1 MLDKQLAAF
10 LEEGLATHVASRNA
24 QLEPNAARVVALKV
38 DDDLQHVVAF
48 VPTVS
53 AGTVLDDLR
62 SNGQVAIVCTRPP
75 DDKGCQVKGVFTDA
89 RDATPDERGFVTAQW
104 ERFRDT
110 LEQVGLPRAPT
121 DSWVTWPCVAIRF
134 RVNALFD
141 QTPGPG
147 AGAPIR

>member
-10 LEEGLATHVASRNA
+10 LEEGLAMHLATRNA
-24 QLEPNAARVVALKV
+24 DLEPNAARVTAVKV
-38 DDDLQHVVAF
+38 EADGRHVVVY
-48 VPTVS
+48 VPAVS
-53 AGTVLDDLR
+53 AGNVLDDLR
-62 SNGQVAIVCTRPP
+62 ANGQVALVCTRPP
-75 DDKGCQVKGVFTDA
+75 DDKGCQVKGVFTDV
-89 RDATPDERGFVTAQW
+89 RDATPDEQSFVLGQW

-121 DSWVTWPCVAIRF
+121 DAWVTWPSVAIRL

-147 AGAPIR
+147 AGAPL